1 MVESFLLGGRAL
13 RQLVFDP
20 LLPEAIAPAEARA
33 ELLETMRDYD
43 VLGRTA
49 WAEFLTRYDVPHRET
64 PADTRMAEDRRLA
77 V

>member
-1 MVESFLLGGRAL
+1 L

-20 LLPEAIAPAEARA
+20 LLPEAIAPAEART
-33 ELLETMRDYD
+33 ELLETMREYD
-43 VLGRTA
+43 VLGRTS
-49 WAEFLTRYDVPHRET
+49 WAEFLTRYDIPHRET